1 VFLDSGGETLYYI
14 RRVDGHD
21 SLFAHQPDHA
31 RGDYHAL
38 LQSTPGRL
46 MAWRTQQCVVSC
58 DGWPRLAGRSLS
70 FRFMPQSKLR
80 DALRRQP
87 RNVNEHLTGIQTL
100 GEFSFEPMQMPPS
113 IYELVAGEVLRVAG
127 FAQAPGGA
135 MVPALY
141 VMDGRAAVYFAA
153 PLPFLESST
162 IPSAAVTEPSGKRH
176 WLTVGESNHLF
187 VLNEKYE
194 LAGDVLWPA
203 EERGLAR
210 VAFLPGR
217 NEAWVSAHSSVFVFD
232 TTSHKLLG
240 EFSAEPGLRWHRG
253 ERVRGFV
260 GAVSFNTSAT
270 RAYLARPLSGD
281 VLELDTTSR
290 KQTGSF
296 LMTIDPLELA
306 CAHGKGRVYVQGL
319 RSGAISWFACHDI

>member
-1 VFLDSGGETLYYI
+1 MFLDSGGETLYYI

-21 SLFAHQPDHA
+21 SLFAHQPDHP
-31 RGDYHAL
+31 RGDYHAM
-38 LQSTPGRL
+38 LQSSPGRL
-46 MAWRTQQCVVSC
+46 MAWRTKQCVVSC
-58 DGWPRLAGRSLS
+58 DGWPRVQGNSLT
-70 FRFMPQSKLR
+70 FRFLSQARLR

-87 RNVNEHLTGIQTL
+87 RSVNEQLTGVPSL
-100 GEFSFEPMQMPPS
+100 GEFSFEARQLPPQ
-113 IYELVAGEVLRVAG
+113 IYELLAGEVLHIAG
-127 FAQAPGGA
+127 FASAQDGV

-141 VMDGRAAVYFAA
+141 VLDGRAAAYFAV
-153 PLPFLESST
+153 PLPFLESTT

-194 LAGDVLWPA
+194 LASDVLWPA
-203 EERGLAR
+203 EEQGLAR
-210 VAFLPGR
+210 VAFVPHR

-232 TTSHKLLG
+232 TSSHKLVG
-240 EFSAEPGLRWHRG
+240 EINAEPGLRWHRG

-260 GAVSFNTSAT
+260 GAVGFNGAGT

-281 VLELDTTSR
+281 VLELDVASR
-290 KQTGSF
+290 KQTGIF
-296 LMTIDPLELA
+296 PMTVDPLELA